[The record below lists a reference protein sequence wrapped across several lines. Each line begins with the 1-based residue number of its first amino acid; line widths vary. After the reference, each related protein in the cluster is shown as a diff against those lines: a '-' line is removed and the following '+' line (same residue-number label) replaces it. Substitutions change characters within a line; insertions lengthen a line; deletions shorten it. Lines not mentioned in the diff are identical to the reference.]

1 MGSLGIENI
10 VWFDYIEGPSPE
22 TLSKALEYLVTIKAL
37 DPSTGKITEKGKII
51 SQFPLAPKMANS
63 IYKA

>member
-1 MGSLGIENI
+1 MILQMGTLGIENI

-37 DPSTGKITEKGKII
+37 DPITGKITDKGKII
-51 SQFPLAPKMANS
+51 S
-63 IYKA
+63 